1 MGSVLSCEV
10 EVDGVGVELEFVDV
24 AGDVVLVGVVVD
36 VIVGSTEDVDVV
48 EVVIR
53 PDLKPA

>member
-10 EVDGVGVELEFVDV
+10 EVGGVRVELEFVDV
-24 AGDVVLVGVVVD
+24 AGDVVVDDVVVD

>member
-10 EVDGVGVELEFVDV
+10 EGVGVELEFVDV
-24 AGDVVLVGVVVD
+24 AGDVVVDDVVVD

>member
-10 EVDGVGVELEFVDV
+10 EVDGVGVELDFVDV
-24 AGDVVLVGVVVD
+24 DVDGDVVVD